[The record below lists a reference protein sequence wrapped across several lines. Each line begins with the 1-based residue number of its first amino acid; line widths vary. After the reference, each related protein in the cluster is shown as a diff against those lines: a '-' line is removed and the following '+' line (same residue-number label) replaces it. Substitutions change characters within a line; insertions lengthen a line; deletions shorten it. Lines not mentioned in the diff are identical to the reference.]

1 MDFVWAKPSTFKE
14 IFLGGLSDFETL
26 PFGKLFFFCR
36 DVWVDVKH
44 LLSRGFGFLE
54 AEGLQKARI
63 SYVIAYWRTEI
74 FILS

>member
-14 IFLGGLSDFETL
+14 NFWEGCQILKLCLSERF
-26 PFGKLFFFCR
+26 FFFCR